1 VGDSVRRPKFF
12 GSGLESSL
20 TMSAGSFF
28 SSAGNRQVVE
38 NALVAKAVGAA
49 NPDAATAVTNEVDAL
64 LQKIPTLNSST
75 NVQAATAWA
84 CTAVLGSAAVT
95 LQ

>member
-1 VGDSVRRPKFF
+1 
-12 GSGLESSL
+12 
-20 TMSAGSFF
+20 
-28 SSAGNRQVVE
+28 
-38 NALVAKAVGAA
+38 
-49 NPDAATAVTNEVDAL
+49 VTNEVDAL

-75 NVQAATAWA
+75 NVQAATASA